1 MALRKC
7 GKTDGAHL
15 HRAVR
20 KLLGR
25 HNPASN
31 RAFKAARDTAPASNQ
46 AVQHPC
52 GSKKH
57 YEEKEIPLQFKVLFH
72 LAVFGR
78 FRRGKLIALTWDDID
93 FQNHAVTVSKASA
106 KTKGGIITKVPKTFS
121 SNRTV
126 TLPAS
131 TMGLIR
137 RHKEEQQ
144 RYRLSLGTYWKGG
157 NYLFTQDDG
166 RQMDIST
173 PNKVFKKVIRIYNG
187 THADK
192 LPEITLHGL
201 RHTSATLLIAQ
212 NVDIK
217 TVSSRLGHSE
227 TSTTLDIYAHALK
240 KQDGLAAESLGELFA
255 RSPQKQCWPNV
266 SQMQEKHPLTEY
278 LSFATSLGFT
288 GFSSLDA
295 TGFEPAASAS
305 RTRSSTLF
313 PMHTS
318 LFPIIYVGMPF
329 YTSVFPPYIHSPA
342 LFRIFVGTL
351 LTLPKNH

>member
-1 MALRKC
+1 MDARPQQDGETEPEGAGTVRHGFRGEGKKQQVLKRRKNDIQGICCPVALRIC

-25 HNPASN
+25 HNPAGY

-72 LAVFGR
+72 LAVFGG
-78 FRRGKLIALTWDDID
+78 FRRGELIALTWDDID
-93 FQNHAVTVSKASA
+93 FQNHTVTVCKASA
-106 KTKGGIITKVPKTFS
+106 RTKGGIITKAPKTFS

-144 RYRLSLGTYWKGG
+144 RYRLSLGTYWKGC

-173 PNKVFKKVIRIYNG
+173 PNKVFKKVIRIYNE

-255 RSPQKQCWPNV
+255 GSPQKQC
-266 SQMQEKHPLTEY
+266 
-278 LSFATSLGFT
+278 
-288 GFSSLDA
+288 
-295 TGFEPAASAS
+295 
-305 RTRSSTLF
+305 
-313 PMHTS
+313 
-318 LFPIIYVGMPF
+318 
-329 YTSVFPPYIHSPA
+329 
-342 LFRIFVGTL
+342 
-351 LTLPKNH
+351 